1 MRTLA
6 VIPARAG
13 SKRIPDKNLRHFLGR
28 PLVSWSLSFAMD
40 YAGFNHVHLCTDSED
55 LADAGRLLGL
65 KVPFLR
71 SAASATDEAT
81 SVDAVIEVLDRF
93 EQSGLMFDSVA
104 LLQPTTPYR
113 QARPW
118 DEAFSLLHDPE
129 VDSVV
134 SGRPAADH
142 PWHSFRLGPGRSMD
156 HFFGP
161 TERSAR
167 SQDLPNAY
175 VVNGSLYL
183 VRCEALKRDRSFTAG
198 NCCAVICDQAP
209 ENIDI
214 DTPEDWA
221 EAEIILEGILNQ

>member
-28 PLVSWSLSFAMD
+28 PLVSWSLLFAKE
-40 YAGFNHVHLCTDSED
+40 YAGFNHVHLCTDSEA
-55 LADAGRLLGL
+55 LAAEGRLLGL
-65 KVPFLR
+65 HVPFLR

-93 EQSGLMFDSVA
+93 EQSGLTFDTVA

-113 QARPW
+113 CTKLW
-118 DEAFSLLHDPE
+118 DEALSLLDDPE

-134 SGRPAADH
+134 SGRPTADH
-142 PWHSFRLGPGRSMD
+142 PWHSFRIGEGASME

-161 TERSAR
+161 AERSAR

-183 VRCEALKRDRSFTAG
+183 ARCEALRRHRNFTAG
-198 NCCAVICDQAP
+198 NCRAVICEQAA

-214 DTPEDWA
+214 DTPEDWD
-221 EAEIILEGILNQ
+221 EAEIILGGVLN